1 VAAEPGSPA
10 VPAAPAPPAWATMG
24 QEEFRLAARAVLA
37 ELTGGQAAEQ
47 WERDRALPHS
57 VWRVLGE
64 NQLLGLG
71 YPEHLGGSGASLT
84 HSMTFLTELG
94 RTGFGGFRTA
104 VAVHSYMANHY
115 LGQHGSPWLQQQYL
129 VPALA
134 GLKVAALAI
143 TEPDAGSDLAALS
156 TRATPDGES
165 FLVSGVKSMVVN
177 GSVADY
183 YVLACRTS
191 DGASVGIRS
200 KPAGISLLV
209 VDAGLP
215 GVTAVPQHTLGWR
228 SAGAATVTFDG
239 VRVDGRQ
246 VIGRAGAGFYQ
257 LLYGL
262 QYERL
267 AAAAMAVGGTE
278 YCLQVLGDQLRRRS
292 AHGRQLAEFQ
302 AVRHRVAAL
311 ATEAAAARELVAHA
325 ARCFESAS
333 LPVTE
338 CSMAKVYATEL
349 ASRAAD
355 ACLQLHGSAG
365 YLEDAIA
372 ARLLRDTRAAT
383 IAAGPT
389 EVMYDLIASSVLDAG

>member
-1 VAAEPGSPA
+1 VPAEP
-10 VPAAPAPPAWATMG
+10 VPPAWATLSE
-24 QEEFRLAARAVLA
+24 EEFRLAVRAVLA
-37 ELTGGQAAEQ
+37 GLTGDQAAEQ
-47 WERDRALPHS
+47 WERDRALPRS

-71 YPEHLGGSGASLT
+71 YSPQLGGSGAPLG
-84 HSMTFLTELG
+84 HSVAFLSELG
-94 RTGFGGFRTA
+94 RTGYGGFRTA

-115 LGQHGSPWLQQQYL
+115 LGQYASPWLQQRYL
-129 VPALA
+129 APALA

-156 TRATPDGES
+156 TSAVPDGED
-165 FLVSGVKSMVVN
+165 FLVTGNKSMVVN

-191 DGASVGIRS
+191 AAPSDGNRAR
-200 KPAGISLLV
+200 PAGISLLV
-209 VDAGLP
+209 VDADLP

-228 SAGAATVTFDG
+228 SAGTAAVSFDG
-239 VRVDGRQ
+239 VRVAGRQ
-246 VIGRAGAGFYQ
+246 LIGRAGAGFYQ

-278 YCLQVLGDQLRRRS
+278 YCLQVLVDQLRRRS

-325 ARCFESAS
+325 ARCFESAK

-338 CSMAKVYATEL
+338 CSMAKLYTTEL

-365 YLEDAIA
+365 YLEDSVA

-383 IAAGPT
+383 IAAGPS
-389 EVMYDLIASSVLDAG
+389 EVMYDLIAGSVLDAG

>member
-1 VAAEPGSPA
+1 MAAEP
-10 VPAAPAPPAWATMG
+10 APPPWATMD
-24 QEEFRLAARAVLA
+24 EDSFRLAVRALLA
-37 ELTGGQAAEQ
+37 ELTGNQAAEQ
-47 WERDRALPHS
+47 WERDRALPRS
-57 VWRVLGE
+57 VWRVLGD
-64 NQLLGLG
+64 NRLLGLG
-71 YPEHLGGSGASLT
+71 YPERLGGSGAPLSR
-84 HSMTFLTELG
+84 SVTFLGELG

-115 LGQHGSPWLQQQYL
+115 LGQYASPWLQQQYL
-129 VPALA
+129 LPALA
-134 GLKVAALAI
+134 GRKVAALAI

-156 TRATPDGES
+156 TLATPDGDDL
-165 FLVSGVKSMVVN
+165 LVTGVKSMVVN

-183 YVLACRTS
+183 YVLACRMPDQS
-191 DGASVGIRS
+191 PDSARV
-200 KPAGISLLV
+200 KPAGLSLLV
-209 VDAGLP
+209 VDAALP

-228 SAGAATVTFDG
+228 SAGTATVTFDG
-239 VRVDGRQ
+239 VRVAGRQ

-262 QYERL
+262 QHERL
-267 AAAAMAVGGTE
+267 AAAAMAVGGAE
-278 YCLQVLGDQLRRRS
+278 YCLQVLVDHLRRRS

-325 ARCFESAS
+325 ARCFESPR

-338 CSMAKVYATEL
+338 CSMAKLYATEL

-365 YLEDAIA
+365 YLEDSIA

-389 EVMYDLIASSVLDAG
+389 EVMYDLIAGSVLDAPG